1 MKQQIDE
8 VLYKDERAMDNE
20 KFFRNT
26 VRNRVFT
33 TLVAMNLLRQNVSAD
48 IRNRNMQDIQEISRL
63 IISEY
68 TNQYKQYT
76 FKTA

>member
-1 MKQQIDE
+1 
-8 VLYKDERAMDNE
+8 MDNE